1 MFLDEVTLLVESGK
15 GGDGIISF
23 RREKHVPKGGPAGGD
38 GGKGGSVIF
47 VADEGLSTLF
57 DLKYTKAIRAKNGEN
72 GKIKTMRGKDAED
85 VFVKVPI
92 GTMLY
97 EQANNEMIADLT
109 THGERY
115 VVARGGRGGRG
126 NTAFATARNKVPRIQ
141 ENGEP
146 GESVELRVELKLL
159 ADVGIIGFPSVGKST
174 IISAVTNSRP
184 KIADYPFTT
193 LIPNL
198 GVVALKD
205 GRSFVLADMPG
216 LIEGASQ
223 GLGLGIQFLKHI
235 ERTRILL
242 HVIDMSGESERDP
255 YKDWQ
260 VINDEL
266 SHYVVDLSSRPQILV
281 ANKMDAPKAKETL
294 DQFKKQLPV
303 GTEVFEISAALD
315 EGLEAL
321 LYKTMDLL
329 TITKA
334 QLTKPDDDSESLIV
348 RFRSEEL
355 PFYITKPS
363 DGWYDVQGPAIER
376 LYRRSNFMSDEAVS
390 RFLSQLRRLG
400 VEEALRKEG
409 AKNEDMV
416 RIYDFEFEFV
426 E

>member
-126 NTAFATARNKVPRIQ
+126 NTAFATPRNKVPRIQ

-303 GTEVFEISAALD
+303 GTEVYEISAALD

-321 LYKTMDLL
+321 LYRTMDLL

-400 VEEALRKEG
+400 VEDALRKEG

>member
-126 NTAFATARNKVPRIQ
+126 NTAFATPRNKVPRIQ

-321 LYKTMDLL
+321 LYRTMDLL

-400 VEEALRKEG
+400 VEDALRKEG